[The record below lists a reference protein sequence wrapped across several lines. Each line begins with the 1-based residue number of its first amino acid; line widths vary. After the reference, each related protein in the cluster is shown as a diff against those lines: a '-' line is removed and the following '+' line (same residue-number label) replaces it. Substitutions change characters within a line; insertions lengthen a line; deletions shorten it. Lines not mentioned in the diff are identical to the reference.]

1 MVPLLHI
8 LAAPN
13 HIVETLIDPCKCC
26 GLLSHRGCKRTL
38 QGAQSRDS
46 KAQPNRKWWK
56 NKAEPKSRSGDNYV
70 APASQEICN
79 KTQVDEELEVMRPT
93 ERQRRRHKG
102 GRGELWHPRSPAPI
116 VFSSFLYPHFQANAV
131 CVLYWCAHLSTTQI
145 MILKKKKSQI
155 SNALRYVSIFRIS
168 SLTSTS
174 LCWKNWRKRDDSN
187 LWLMWAWTRDASPSS

>member
-38 QGAQSRDS
+38 QGAQSRDL

-56 NKAEPKSRSGDNYV
+56 KQSGTQIKERWQLCRPSFSRDFVTKHRLTRSSKWWD
-70 APASQEICN
+70 PLRDQ
-79 KTQVDEELEVMRPT
+79 
-93 ERQRRRHKG
+93 G
-102 GRGELWHPRSPAPI
+102 GGKREDGELWHPRSPAPI